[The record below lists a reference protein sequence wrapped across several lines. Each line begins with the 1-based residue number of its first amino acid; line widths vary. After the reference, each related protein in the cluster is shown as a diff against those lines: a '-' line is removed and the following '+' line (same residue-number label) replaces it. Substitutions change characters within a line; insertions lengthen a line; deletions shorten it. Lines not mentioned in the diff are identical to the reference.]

1 MTRNKADSL
10 LFAYFE
16 RPTKEYVQ
24 ILESINA
31 AGGLSNEE
39 VERVRAKAPEFHAAA
54 ILRHLAA
61 TRSQFEFPNSDS

>member
-1 MTRNKADSL
+1 MTRNKAERL

-16 RPTKEYVQ
+16 RPRREYVQ

-31 AGGLSNEE
+31 SGGLSNEE
-39 VERVRAKAPEFHAAA
+39 VEQVRAKAPELHAEA

-61 TRSQFEFPNSDS
+61 TRWKI